1 MKVPESAGQRLGC
14 PVLQE
19 LLREP
24 LKQDV
29 QPTLI
34 FFRKGF
40 QFRDCGFTLG
50 VGGRRLRASD
60 AVVTG

>member
-1 MKVPESAGQRLGC
+1 MVPESAGQRLGC

-34 FFRKGF
+34 VFRKGF

-50 VGGRRLRASD
+50 VGGRRLCASD